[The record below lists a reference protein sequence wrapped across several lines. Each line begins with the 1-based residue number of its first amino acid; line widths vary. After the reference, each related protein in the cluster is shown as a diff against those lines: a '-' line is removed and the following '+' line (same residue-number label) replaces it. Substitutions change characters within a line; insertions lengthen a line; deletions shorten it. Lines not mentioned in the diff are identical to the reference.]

1 MTQDD
6 NLSDDNNTPTEND
19 NDNVTGEELSYHEMV
34 DLIGRLHDGCK
45 RNKTIGSKVS
55 AFL

>member
-34 DLIGRLHDGCK
+34 DIIGRLHDGCK